1 MDVRIPEAVTTKVRE
16 EVGDGLRTMGL
27 YTNGELDFG
36 YLREDVDTLYTEQ
49 DYQRI
54 SELFVFEAFDSRE
67 VEEVFRA
74 GEIEYIV
81 YGLSEAIV
89 YQYVDDPLGGV
100 FFSVDASANP
110 DATKVQEL
118 LTEFVDAQRN
128 VSLGEGREPVDDL
141 QELFLA

>member
-1 MDVRIPEAVTTKVRE
+1 MDVRIPEKVTKPVRE

-27 YTNGELDFG
+27 YSNGELVFG
-36 YLREDVDTLYTEQ
+36 YLREDVDTLYTEE

-54 SELFVFEAFDSRE
+54 SELFVFEAFDSKE
-67 VEEVFRA
+67 AEAMFRA

-81 YGLSEAIV
+81 YGLAQATV
-89 YQYVDDPLGGV
+89 YQYVDDPLGGF

-110 DATKVQEL
+110 GAKKIQEL
-118 LTEFVDAQRN
+118 LTRFVDAQRTE
-128 VSLGEGREPVDDL
+128 SLEEGREPVDDL